1 MINLSTY
8 AGVKSILEQ
17 HGLKARKSLGQNFLT
32 DPHVRQK
39 IIRAA
44 NLTRSDCVLEIGPGI
59 GGLTQALAAEA
70 GHVLAVEIDK
80 GLAAV
85 LQDIFMTNTEIAH
98 SSNVEIVHS
107 DILDYDIAGHLS
119 RFAEQGMRHKVVANL
134 PYYVTTPIV
143 MHLLE
148 NFSCNE
154 KGGIDSITVMVQRE
168 VAERMVSSPG
178 NAAYGALSLAVQYHA
193 DVSIAAYVPPN
204 CFFPRPKVGSAVV
217 HMDILPQPRVNAPRK
232 ELFAI
237 IRAGFGQRRKTLVN
251 ALFSAELYPLSKA
264 QIGDI
269 ISECG
274 FAKNA
279 AHLRGEELTLVE
291 WARLLEALER
301 EGMPL

>member
-8 AGVKSILEQ
+8 AGVKSVLEQ

-44 NLTRSDCVLEIGPGI
+44 NLSHSDCVLEIGPGI
-59 GGLTQALAAEA
+59 GGLTQALAEEA

-80 GLAAV
+80 GLAAA
-85 LQDIFMTNTEIAH
+85 LQEAFAADFP
-98 SSNVEIVHS
+98 NVEIIHS
-107 DILDYDIAGHLS
+107 DILDYDIAGHLE
-119 RFAEQGMRHKVVANL
+119 RFAEMRHKVVANL

-148 NFSCNE
+148 NFSS
-154 KGGIDSITVMVQRE
+154 GINSITVMVQRE

-178 NAAYGALSLAVQYHA
+178 SANYGALSLAVQYHA

-204 CFFPRPKVGSAVV
+204 CFLPRPKVGSAVV
-217 HMDILPQPRVNAPRK
+217 HMEILPQPRVNAPRE

-237 IRAGFGQRRKTLVN
+237 IRAGFGQRRKTLIN
-251 ALFSAELYPLSKA
+251 ALFSAELYPLNKA
-264 QIGDI
+264 QIGEA
-269 ISECG
+269 ISQCG
-274 FAKNA
+274 FAREA
-279 AHLRGEELTLVE
+279 AHLRGEELTLEE
-291 WARLLEALER
+291 WARLLEVLTSTAEKVER
-301 EGMPL
+301 MPL